1 MKAIAIMNNKGGV
14 GKTVTA
20 INLADILA
28 NDYKQRVVLVDCD
41 GQANLSGFFLPGED
55 MDSTTTADVL
65 TGDCEQVWSDN
76 LIPLRHNIQLLPS
89 SSGLYDL
96 DLQAI
101 KDGASAPER
110 LRGFVDAAREDGD
123 TDWMI
128 FDCPPGYTVSSVA
141 ALLATDEVLIPVLAD
156 KFSLDGVH
164 AVAEQAGKLAA
175 ARPGLRV
182 RALMT
187 QVRTSDV
194 VTEAEKVLEAMGVRA
209 CRTKIRRTDK
219 VPESTLTLLP
229 LRQYS
234 PGSSAARDYR
244 ALAAEL
250 MEEVQGCRHLGG
262 PRSEFMC
269 RHQDAEKVFKQVCPR
284 SYKMPGFIGFSRPGK
299 IVPAIKTSPRW
310 CPLRDRKEVQ

>member
-1 MKAIAIMNNKGGV
+1 MKTLAIMNNKGGV

-28 NDYKQRVVLVDCD
+28 HDFHQRVVLVDCD
-41 GQANLSGFFLPGED
+41 GQANLTGFFLPGKD
-55 MDSTTTADVL
+55 MDAVTTADVL

-76 LIPLRHNIQLLPS
+76 LLPLGERLELLPS

-175 ARPGLRV
+175 AHPGLTV

-187 QVRTSDV
+187 QTRSGEI
-194 VTEAEKVLEAMGVRA
+194 VTEAEKALAAMRVTTY
-209 CRTKIRRTDK
+209 RTKIRRSEK
-219 VPESTLTLLP
+219 VPESTVTLLP
-229 LRQYS
+229 LRKYS
-234 PGSSAARDYR
+234 PHSSAARDYR
-244 ALAAEL
+244 CLAAEL
-250 MEEVQGCRHLGG
+250 MEGLEG
-262 PRSEFMC
+262 
-269 RHQDAEKVFKQVCPR
+269 
-284 SYKMPGFIGFSRPGK
+284 
-299 IVPAIKTSPRW
+299 
-310 CPLRDRKEVQ
+310 

>member
-41 GQANLSGFFLPGED
+41 GQANLSGFFLPGIEVD
-55 MDSTTTADVL
+55 TPTTGDIL

-110 LRGFVDAAREDGD
+110 LR
-123 TDWMI
+123 
-128 FDCPPGYTVSSVA
+128 
-141 ALLATDEVLIPVLAD
+141 
-156 KFSLDGVH
+156 
-164 AVAEQAGKLAA
+164 
-175 ARPGLRV
+175 V

-194 VTEAEKVLEAMGVRA
+194 VTEAEKALAAMRVPV

-219 VPESTLTLLP
+219 VPESTVTLLP
-229 LRQYS
+229 LRAYS
-234 PGSSAARDYR
+234 PGSSACRDYR
-244 ALAAEL
+244 ALAGEL
-250 MEEVQGCRHLGG
+250 MEEVQ
-262 PRSEFMC
+262 
-269 RHQDAEKVFKQVCPR
+269 
-284 SYKMPGFIGFSRPGK
+284 
-299 IVPAIKTSPRW
+299 
-310 CPLRDRKEVQ
+310 

>member
-41 GQANLSGFFLPGED
+41 GQANSTNFYLPGIEVD
-55 MDSTTTADVL
+55 VTTTADVL

-76 LIPLRHNIQLLPS
+76 LIPLADHLQLLPS

-123 TDWMI
+123 
-128 FDCPPGYTVSSVA
+128 TVSSVA

-194 VTEAEKVLEAMGVRA
+194 VTEAENVLAAMRVPV

-219 VPESTLTLLP
+219 VPESTVTLLP
-229 LRQYS
+229 LREYS

-250 MEEVQGCRHLGG
+250 MEEV
-262 PRSEFMC
+262 
-269 RHQDAEKVFKQVCPR
+269 
-284 SYKMPGFIGFSRPGK
+284 
-299 IVPAIKTSPRW
+299 
-310 CPLRDRKEVQ
+310 

>member
-28 NDYKQRVVLVDCD
+28 NDYKQRVALVDCD
-41 GQANLSGFFLPGED
+41 GQANLTNFYLPGID
-55 MDSTTTADVL
+55 ADVTTTADVL
-65 TGDCEQVWSDN
+65 TGECEQVWSDN

-187 QVRTSDV
+187 QTRTSDV
-194 VTEAEKVLEAMGVRA
+194 VTEAEKVLAAMQVPV

-219 VPESTLTLLP
+219 VPESTVTLLP
-229 LRQYS
+229 LRAYS

-250 MEEVQGCRHLGG
+250 MEEVQG
-262 PRSEFMC
+262 
-269 RHQDAEKVFKQVCPR
+269 
-284 SYKMPGFIGFSRPGK
+284 
-299 IVPAIKTSPRW
+299 
-310 CPLRDRKEVQ
+310 

>member
-1 MKAIAIMNNKGGV
+1 MRAIAIMNNKGGV

-20 INLADILA
+20 INLADMLV
-28 NDYKQRVVLVDCD
+28 NNYHQEVVLVDCD
-41 GQANLSGFFLPGED
+41 GQANMTGFFLLGMEQD
-55 MDSTTTADVL
+55 VTTTADVL
-65 TGDCEQVWSDN
+65 TGECEQVWSDN
-76 LIPLRHNIQLLPS
+76 LVPLANHLQLLPS

-101 KDGASAPER
+101 KDGVSAPER

-187 QVRTSDV
+187 QTRTSDV
-194 VTEAEKVLEAMGVRA
+194 VTEAEKALAAMGVRA

-229 LRQYS
+229 LREYS
-234 PGSSAARDYR
+234 PGSSACRDYR

-250 MEEVQGCRHLGG
+250 MEEV
-262 PRSEFMC
+262 
-269 RHQDAEKVFKQVCPR
+269 
-284 SYKMPGFIGFSRPGK
+284 
-299 IVPAIKTSPRW
+299 
-310 CPLRDRKEVQ
+310 

>member
-20 INLADILA
+20 INLADVLV
-28 NDYKQRVVLVDCD
+28 NNYHQEVVLVDCD
-41 GQANLSGFFLPGED
+41 GQSNLTGFYLPGIEPD
-55 MDSTTTADVL
+55 ATTTADVL
-65 TGDCEQVWSDN
+65 TGECEQVWSDN
-76 LIPLRHNIQLLPS
+76 LVPLADHLQLLPS

-101 KDGASAPER
+101 KDGVSAPER

-141 ALLATDEVLIPVLAD
+141 ALLAADEVLIPVTAD
-156 KFSLDGVH
+156 KFSLDGVR
-164 AVAEQAGKLAA
+164 AVAVQALKLTA

-250 MEEVQGCRHLGG
+250 MVEVQG
-262 PRSEFMC
+262 
-269 RHQDAEKVFKQVCPR
+269 
-284 SYKMPGFIGFSRPGK
+284 
-299 IVPAIKTSPRW
+299 
-310 CPLRDRKEVQ
+310 

>member
-1 MKAIAIMNNKGGV
+1 
-14 GKTVTA
+14 
-20 INLADILA
+20 
-28 NDYKQRVVLVDCD
+28 
-41 GQANLSGFFLPGED
+41 
-55 MDSTTTADVL
+55 
-65 TGDCEQVWSDN
+65 
-76 LIPLRHNIQLLPS
+76 
-89 SSGLYDL
+89 
-96 DLQAI
+96 
-101 KDGASAPER
+101 
-110 LRGFVDAAREDGD
+110 
-123 TDWMI
+123 MI

-250 MEEVQGCRHLGG
+250 MEEVQ
-262 PRSEFMC
+262 
-269 RHQDAEKVFKQVCPR
+269 
-284 SYKMPGFIGFSRPGK
+284 
-299 IVPAIKTSPRW
+299 
-310 CPLRDRKEVQ
+310 

>member
-41 GQANLSGFFLPGED
+41 GQANLTGFFLPGQD
-55 MDSTTTADVL
+55 MDSVTTADVL

-76 LIPLRHNIQLLPS
+76 LIPLGERLQLLPS

-96 DLQAI
+96 DLSAI
-101 KDGASAPER
+101 KDGVGAPER
-110 LRGFVDAAREDGD
+110 MIDFVSAAREDGD
-123 TDWMI
+123 ADWMI
-128 FDCPPGYTVSSVA
+128 FDCPPGYTLASVA

-164 AVAEQAGKLAA
+164 AVAEQADKLAA

-187 QVRTSDV
+187 QTRTSDV
-194 VTEAEKVLEAMGVRA
+194 VTEAEKVLAAMQVPV

-219 VPESTLTLLP
+219 VPESTVTLLP
-229 LRQYS
+229 LREYS

-250 MEEVQGCRHLGG
+250 MEEV
-262 PRSEFMC
+262 
-269 RHQDAEKVFKQVCPR
+269 
-284 SYKMPGFIGFSRPGK
+284 
-299 IVPAIKTSPRW
+299 
-310 CPLRDRKEVQ
+310 

>member
-1 MKAIAIMNNKGGV
+1 MRTIAIMNNKGGV

-20 INLADILA
+20 INLADILV

-55 MDSTTTADVL
+55 MDSATTADVL

-76 LIPLRHNIQLLPS
+76 LVPLTDHLQLLPS

-250 MEEVQGCRHLGG
+250 MEEV
-262 PRSEFMC
+262 
-269 RHQDAEKVFKQVCPR
+269 
-284 SYKMPGFIGFSRPGK
+284 
-299 IVPAIKTSPRW
+299 
-310 CPLRDRKEVQ
+310 

>member
-20 INLADILA
+20 INLADVLV
-28 NDYKQRVVLVDCD
+28 NNYHQEVVLVDCD
-41 GQANLSGFFLPGED
+41 GQANLTGFYLPSMEQD
-55 MDSTTTADVL
+55 VTTTADVL
-65 TGDCEQVWSDN
+65 TGECEQVWSDN
-76 LIPLRHNIQLLPS
+76 LVPLADHLQLLPS

-101 KDGASAPER
+101 KDGVSTPER

-141 ALLATDEVLIPVLAD
+141 ALLAADEIIIPVTAD

-164 AVAEQAGKLAA
+164 AVAVQALKLTA

-187 QVRTSDV
+187 QTRTSDV
-194 VTEAEKVLEAMGVRA
+194 VTEAEKVLEAMGVKV

-244 ALAAEL
+244 ALAAEI
-250 MEEVQGCRHLGG
+250 MGEVQG
-262 PRSEFMC
+262 
-269 RHQDAEKVFKQVCPR
+269 
-284 SYKMPGFIGFSRPGK
+284 
-299 IVPAIKTSPRW
+299 
-310 CPLRDRKEVQ
+310 

>member
-20 INLADILA
+20 INLADVLV
-28 NDYKQRVVLVDCD
+28 NNYRQEVVLVDCD
-41 GQANLSGFFLPGED
+41 GQANLTGFYLLGMKQD
-55 MDSTTTADVL
+55 VTTTADVL
-65 TGDCEQVWSDN
+65 TGECEQVWSDN
-76 LIPLRHNIQLLPS
+76 LVPLANHLQLLPS

-101 KDGASAPER
+101 KDGVSAPER

-141 ALLATDEVLIPVLAD
+141 ALLAADEVLIPVLAD

-187 QVRTSDV
+187 QTRTSDV
-194 VTEAEKVLEAMGVRA
+194 VTEAEKALAAMGVRA

-229 LRQYS
+229 LREYS

-244 ALAAEL
+244 ALASEL
-250 MEEVQGCRHLGG
+250 MEEV
-262 PRSEFMC
+262 
-269 RHQDAEKVFKQVCPR
+269 
-284 SYKMPGFIGFSRPGK
+284 
-299 IVPAIKTSPRW
+299 
-310 CPLRDRKEVQ
+310 

>member
-1 MKAIAIMNNKGGV
+1 MRAIAIMNNKGGV

-20 INLADILA
+20 INLADVLV
-28 NDYKQRVVLVDCD
+28 NNYHQEVVLVDCD
-41 GQANLSGFFLPGED
+41 GQANLTGFYLLGMEQYV
-55 MDSTTTADVL
+55 TTTADVL
-65 TGDCEQVWSDN
+65 TGECEQVWSDN
-76 LIPLRHNIQLLPS
+76 LVPLANHLQLLPS

-101 KDGASAPER
+101 KDGVSAPER

-187 QVRTSDV
+187 QTRTSDV
-194 VTEAEKVLEAMGVRA
+194 VTEAEKALAAMGVRA

-229 LRQYS
+229 LREYS

-244 ALAAEL
+244 ALASEL
-250 MEEVQGCRHLGG
+250 MEEVQ
-262 PRSEFMC
+262 
-269 RHQDAEKVFKQVCPR
+269 
-284 SYKMPGFIGFSRPGK
+284 
-299 IVPAIKTSPRW
+299 
-310 CPLRDRKEVQ
+310 

>member
-20 INLADILA
+20 IN
-28 NDYKQRVVLVDCD
+28 

-55 MDSTTTADVL
+55 MDSATTADVL

-76 LIPLRHNIQLLPS
+76 LVPLTDHLQLLPS

-141 ALLATDEVLIPVLAD
+141 
-156 KFSLDGVH
+156 
-164 AVAEQAGKLAA
+164 
-175 ARPGLRV
+175 
-182 RALMT
+182 
-187 QVRTSDV
+187 
-194 VTEAEKVLEAMGVRA
+194 VLEAMGVRA

-250 MEEVQGCRHLGG
+250 MEEVQ
-262 PRSEFMC
+262 
-269 RHQDAEKVFKQVCPR
+269 
-284 SYKMPGFIGFSRPGK
+284 
-299 IVPAIKTSPRW
+299 
-310 CPLRDRKEVQ
+310 

>member
-1 MKAIAIMNNKGGV
+1 MRTIAIMNNKGGV

-20 INLADILA
+20 INLADVLT
-28 NDYKQRVVLVDCD
+28 NNYHQEVVLVDCD
-41 GQANLSGFFLPGED
+41 GQANLSGFFLPGMEQD
-55 MDSTTTADVL
+55 VTTTADVL
-65 TGDCEQVWSDN
+65 TGECEQVWSDN
-76 LIPLRHNIQLLPS
+76 LVPLADHLQLLPS

-101 KDGASAPER
+101 KDGVSAPER

-141 ALLATDEVLIPVLAD
+141 ALLAADEVLIPVTAD
-156 KFSLDGVH
+156 KFSLDGVR
-164 AVAEQAGKLAA
+164 AVAVQALKLIS
-175 ARPGLRV
+175 ARPGVRV

-194 VTEAEKVLEAMGVRA
+194 VTEAEKALKAMGVRA

-250 MEEVQGCRHLGG
+250 MEEVQG
-262 PRSEFMC
+262 
-269 RHQDAEKVFKQVCPR
+269 
-284 SYKMPGFIGFSRPGK
+284 
-299 IVPAIKTSPRW
+299 
-310 CPLRDRKEVQ
+310 

>member
-1 MKAIAIMNNKGGV
+1 MNNKGGV

-20 INLADILA
+20 INLADVLV
-28 NDYKQRVVLVDCD
+28 NNYHQEVVLVDCD
-41 GQANLSGFFLPGED
+41 GQANLTGFYLPGLTAD
-55 MDSTTTADVL
+55 QATTADVL
-65 TGDCEQVWSDN
+65 IGGWTMDDSLV
-76 LIPLRHNIQLLPS
+76 PLADHLHLLPS

-101 KDGASAPER
+101 KDGVSAPER
-110 LRGFVDAAREDGD
+110 LRDFLEAAREDGD
-123 TDWMI
+123 VDWVI

-141 ALLATDEVLIPVLAD
+141 ALLAADEVLIPVTAD

-164 AVAEQAGKLAA
+164 AVAVQALKLTA

-187 QVRTSDV
+187 QTRTSDV
-194 VTEAEKVLEAMGVRA
+194 VTEAKKVLEAMGVRA

-250 MEEVQGCRHLGG
+250 MEEVQG
-262 PRSEFMC
+262 
-269 RHQDAEKVFKQVCPR
+269 
-284 SYKMPGFIGFSRPGK
+284 
-299 IVPAIKTSPRW
+299 
-310 CPLRDRKEVQ
+310 

>member
-55 MDSTTTADVL
+55 MDAVTTADVL

-76 LIPLRHNIQLLPS
+76 LVPLTDHLQLLPS

-164 AVAEQAGKLAA
+164 AVAVQALKLTA

-187 QVRTSDV
+187 QARTSDV

-219 VPESTLTLLP
+219 VPESTLTMLP

-250 MEEVQGCRHLGG
+250 MEEV
-262 PRSEFMC
+262 
-269 RHQDAEKVFKQVCPR
+269 
-284 SYKMPGFIGFSRPGK
+284 
-299 IVPAIKTSPRW
+299 
-310 CPLRDRKEVQ
+310 

>member
-1 MKAIAIMNNKGGV
+1 MRAIAIMNNKGGV

-20 INLADILA
+20 INLADVLV
-28 NDYKQRVVLVDCD
+28 NNYHQEVVLVDCD
-41 GQANLSGFFLPGED
+41 GQANLTGFYLLGMEQD
-55 MDSTTTADVL
+55 LTTTADVL
-65 TGDCEQVWSDN
+65 TGECEQVWSDN
-76 LIPLRHNIQLLPS
+76 LVPLANHLQLLPS

-101 KDGASAPER
+101 KDGVSAPER

-250 MEEVQGCRHLGG
+250 MEEV
-262 PRSEFMC
+262 
-269 RHQDAEKVFKQVCPR
+269 
-284 SYKMPGFIGFSRPGK
+284 
-299 IVPAIKTSPRW
+299 
-310 CPLRDRKEVQ
+310 